1 MVLWVRLLPN
11 QDPNFEITPSK
22 MSNLSPTLS
31 SLKGRVRI
39 HRQQAGTEGMIS
51 PHSFAG
57 NKPEVRQLAAL
68 SFTATYMQETE
79 NSSPTL
85 PSLKL
90 EQATQRPA
98 RRWPE
103 PPNGNS
109 GGPPA
114 PAARAL
120 LPGAARRPHTGP
132 RPRSPAGRGQ
142 RGRRRGAAPAASRA
156 PAAPHP
162 TLPAPEARPDPRAD
176 AERGGQG
183 KVTHR
188 GSAPARARPGSRRR
202 SPESAP
208 LPRPAEGARGQPASA
223 PSGIAAAAADFLAR
237 SKLWPRLHF
246 STAPAAF
253 PRANARAGPRNPT
266 RTRANRR
273 QHRAGGGGPEG
284 GPTYPR
290 ARGAGQAGAVTRS

>member
-11 QDPNFEITPSK
+11 QDPNFEIPPSK
-22 MSNLSPTLS
+22 TSNLSPTLS

-57 NKPEVRQLAAL
+57 NKTEVRQLAAL
-68 SFTATYMQETE
+68 SFTATYTQGTE
-79 NSSPTL
+79 NSSPPL

-103 PPNGNS
+103 PPNGNN
-109 GGPPA
+109 GGHPA

-120 LPGAARRPHTGP
+120 LPGRARRPHTGP
-132 RPRSPAGRGQ
+132 HPRSPAGRGE
-142 RGRRRGAAPAASRA
+142 RGRRCGAT

-162 TLPAPEARPDPRAD
+162 TPPAPEARPDPRAG

-188 GSAPARARPGSRRR
+188 GSAPARAHPAPGAAAQRLLRFR
-202 SPESAP
+202 GP
-208 LPRPAEGARGQPASA
+208 LKEHAAGRPASA
-223 PSGIAAAAADFLAR
+223 PPGIAAAAADFLAR

-253 PRANARAGPRNPT
+253 PRANARAEPRNPT

-284 GPTYPR
+284 GSAYPR
-290 ARGAGQAGAVTRS
+290 ARGAGQAWAVTRSH